1 VVERE
6 DRMHKASE
14 PKESCILLNHV
25 VEMLSNGL
33 NQRFDPEIEH
43 LVGRQV
49 QPRGAQVHAMYLSD
63 RKGCS

>member
-1 VVERE
+1 MVERE

-25 VEMLSNGL
+25 VEMLSNG
-33 NQRFDPEIEH
+33 FDPEIEH